1 MSQDFKR
8 KDIMDNKITRI
19 LYILNRLDKGE
30 INLQKTARDMGIS
43 LRSVQRYIKTIQA
56 ANFPVYDQ
64 RPGVWRF
71 VEGFNLAK
79 MQISTQEAGVLAFFS
94 DVANSMGKDF
104 SKIYKNLCRRITAP
118 SQDNPFFLKI
128 VKGLNFEDN
137 PLTQTLRMAINK
149 KYYLLV
155 NYKSQTSKIEK
166 QHLVMPIKIAWY
178 EGFWYLICLG
188 KKERLFKFRLDR
200 ISKAEIQKKTFF
212 IDENKYAELMKQSVN
227 IFFEGERNIEV
238 SLKVAAQV
246 AHYFKQRS
254 YFPEQEIKKEEKNGD
269 IILTCKISKAEEILM
284 IIFHWIPY
292 IKVISPKEIKDAV
305 KTQVKKYLS
314 EI

>member
-1 MSQDFKR
+1 
-8 KDIMDNKITRI
+8 MDNKITRI

-71 VEGFNLAK
+71 VEGFNLSK
-79 MQISTQEAGVLAFFS
+79 MQITTQEAGVLAFFS

-104 SKIYKNLCRRITAP
+104 SKAYKNLCLRITAP
-118 SQDNPFFLKI
+118 NQDNPFFLKI
-128 VKGLNFEDN
+128 AKGLNFEDT

-149 KYYLLV
+149 RYYLLV
-155 NYKSQTSKIEK
+155 NYKSQTSKTEK

-200 ISKAEIQKKTFF
+200 ISKAEMQKKTFF
-212 IDENKYAELMKQSVN
+212 LDENKYAELMKQSVN
-227 IFFEGERNIEV
+227 IFFENERNTEV
-238 SLKVAAQV
+238 SLKVDGQV
-246 AHYFKQRS
+246 AHYFKQKN
-254 YFPEQEIKKEEKNGD
+254 YFPEQKIVKEEKNGD
-269 IILTCKISKAEEILM
+269 IILTCKISKAPEILM

-292 IKVISPKEIKDAV
+292 IKVISPKEIKDEV
-305 KTQVKKYLS
+305 KRQVKNYLDG
-314 EI
+314 I

>member
-1 MSQDFKR
+1 
-8 KDIMDNKITRI
+8 MDNKITRI

-56 ANFPVYDQ
+56 ANFPIYDQ

-71 VEGFNLAK
+71 VEGFNLSK
-79 MQISTQEAGVLAFFS
+79 MQITTQEAGVLAFFS

-104 SKIYKNLCRRITAP
+104 SKAYKNLCLRITAP

-128 VKGLNFEDN
+128 AKGLNFEDT

-166 QHLVMPIKIAWY
+166 QHIVMPVKIAWY

-200 ISKAEIQKKTFF
+200 ISKADMQKKTFL

-227 IFFEGERNIEV
+227 IFFEDERNIEV
-238 SLKVAAQV
+238 TLKIAAQV
-246 AHYFKQRS
+246 AHYFKQKN
-254 YFPEQEIKKEEKNGD
+254 YFPEQKIIKEEKSGD
-269 IILTCKISKAEEILM
+269 IILTCKISKATEILM

-292 IKVISPKEIKDAV
+292 IKVITPKEIKDEV
-305 KTQVKKYLS
+305 KRQVKNYLS